1 MKKVIEL
8 EFECIA
14 ETKQYYT
21 FKLSKETVPLQ
32 FLPNKKI
39 YLLKELFSKPPKTII
54 MVATEI
60 ISTENR

>member
-21 FKLSKETVPLQ
+21 FKLMLEAVPPQ
-32 FLPNKKI
+32 FLPNRKI
-39 YLLKELFSKPPKTII
+39 YLLKELFEKPPLTIRMI
-54 MVATEI
+54 VNDKEK
-60 ISTENR
+60 